1 MILRE
6 TAHAREIT
14 ELIDPAVV
22 ADTFVE
28 GVGEIEKVGTS
39 CVRVTLY
46 ATRSIGRGERERI
59 VVARLVLP
67 EAGFARSLRQCAAF
81 AAGEQTIDEDAQP
94 DGAKH

>member
-1 MILRE
+1 M

-14 ELIDPAVV
+14 ELIDPAIV
-22 ADTFVE
+22 ADTFAE
-28 GVGEIEKVGTS
+28 GIGEIEKIGAS
-39 CVRVTLY
+39 CVRVTFY

-81 AAGEQTIDEDAQP
+81 AAGEQIIDEDAP
-94 DGAKH
+94 IDSARH